1 MSLCVVGE
9 IDKGLE
15 FIVIVSN
22 GVVWKYSSLCGAL
35 GIVL

>member
-22 GVVWKYSSLCGAL
+22 GVV
-35 GIVL
+35 